1 MQLARD
7 PVPQLAR
14 LPRGYNHTLAVLLI
28 VGTAPAALV
37 ALCAAARAYA
47 GTWLMPTT
55 ILYPAFGY
63 AASVLCFCAID
74 ALRR

>member
-7 PVPQLAR
+7 PAPQLAR
-14 LPRGYNHTLAVLLI
+14 LSRGYSHALAVLLI
-28 VGTAPAALV
+28 VGMAPAALV
-37 ALCAAARAYA
+37 ALCAAVHAYA
-47 GTWLMPTT
+47 GPWLMPTT
-55 ILYPAFGY
+55 ILYPAVGY